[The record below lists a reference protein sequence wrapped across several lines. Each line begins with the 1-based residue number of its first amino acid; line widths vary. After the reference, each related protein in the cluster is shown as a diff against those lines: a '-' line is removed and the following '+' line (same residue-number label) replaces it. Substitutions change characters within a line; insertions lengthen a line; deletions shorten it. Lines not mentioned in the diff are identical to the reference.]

1 MRWIVSWVAFGGLW
15 IVGGVAAAPSRAA
28 EGSLI
33 PFPIDWA
40 RAADSAVDLAR
51 LLEAPAGK
59 NGFLRVQGEHLV
71 WTNGVRFRIWGAN
84 LCGPD
89 CFPDKEVAPLIAADL
104 ARLGFNAVRF
114 HHLDSDWGRSIFD
127 AARDDTRQLSAENL
141 DRLDFFIAELKQC
154 GIYANLNLN
163 VLRRY
168 KAGDGVRDWK
178 LLGIGKSATY
188 FNPRLIELQH
198 EYARQLL
205 THKNAY
211 TGNEYRRE
219 PAVAAVEMV
228 NENSVLEGWIGG
240 RLAGRDDPAPEV
252 WSPIPVSYA
261 EELTDLYSR
270 WLATNL
276 PPDRLESIRKE
287 ASAGPDGRVARLQP
301 DQFAAA
307 SRERFLAEARFY
319 AEVESQFFAGMK
331 KLLRE
336 DLGVVVPV
344 VGTADHNDGYAA
356 YAHLQAQRML
366 DLVDGHGYWEHPR
379 LGAETW
385 IRNTPMVNDPLD
397 STVVQFARS
406 PIGGMPFT
414 ISEVNHPFPHE
425 YAAEGFPIL
434 TAYALLHDWDG
445 IYWFTWGK
453 GRTGD
458 PKAGIPSH
466 GWFDFSNDP
475 VKLAQLAASALM
487 WHRHDIEPAKQRI
500 TRSYT
505 AEQALDALRMDRAK
519 ERPFFTPG
527 FARSTP
533 LEHATRFEFA
543 DAAPTNRPAFPA
555 GAGLE
560 KIESDTGQLGWHR
573 ADRKQGVVAIDTPRS
588 QGLIGFVKDSGL
600 AVRHL
605 AASVQNPF
613 CSLVLS
619 SLDGRPL
626 AEAGQCLL
634 VVTAKATNTGLAWK
648 EDRQTLAQWGQGP
661 VAIEPVAGAVLLRD
675 IGPVKAM
682 RVRPLH
688 AGGHPMGAELP
699 VEKDDAGWRVR
710 LGDPPTTW
718 CLIEIQRP

>member
-141 DRLDFFIAELKQC
+141 DRLDFFIAELKQR

-240 RLAGRDDPAPEV
+240 RLAGRDDPAPDV

-366 DLVDGHGYWEHPR
+366 DLVDGHGYWEHPGSGPKPGSGT
-379 LGAETW
+379 LPWSMTPS
-385 IRNTPMVNDPLD
+385 IRPWSSSPE
-397 STVVQFARS
+397 ARS
-406 PIGGMPFT
+406 
-414 ISEVNHPFPHE
+414 
-425 YAAEGFPIL
+425 AAC
-434 TAYALLHDWDG
+434 
-445 IYWFTWGK
+445 
-453 GRTGD
+453 
-458 PKAGIPSH
+458 PSP
-466 GWFDFSNDP
+466 SP
-475 VKLAQLAASALM
+475 
-487 WHRHDIEPAKQRI
+487 
-500 TRSYT
+500 
-505 AEQALDALRMDRAK
+505 
-519 ERPFFTPG
+519 
-527 FARSTP
+527 RSTIRSRMSMP
-533 LEHATRFEFA
+533 PRASRF
-543 DAAPTNRPAFPA
+543 
-555 GAGLE
+555 
-560 KIESDTGQLGWHR
+560 
-573 ADRKQGVVAIDTPRS
+573 
-588 QGLIGFVKDSGL
+588 
-600 AVRHL
+600 
-605 AASVQNPF
+605 
-613 CSLVLS
+613 
-619 SLDGRPL
+619 
-626 AEAGQCLL
+626 
-634 VVTAKATNTGLAWK
+634 
-648 EDRQTLAQWGQGP
+648 
-661 VAIEPVAGAVLLRD
+661 
-675 IGPVKAM
+675 
-682 RVRPLH
+682 
-688 AGGHPMGAELP
+688 
-699 VEKDDAGWRVR
+699 
-710 LGDPPTTW
+710 
-718 CLIEIQRP
+718 